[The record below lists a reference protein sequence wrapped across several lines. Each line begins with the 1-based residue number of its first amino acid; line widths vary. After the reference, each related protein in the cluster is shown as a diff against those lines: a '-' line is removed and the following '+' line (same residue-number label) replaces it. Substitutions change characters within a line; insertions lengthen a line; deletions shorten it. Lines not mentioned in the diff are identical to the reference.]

1 MAAHGD
7 GHPWGWQSACTDLVL
22 RYRKHREACHS
33 HQDWSPQ
40 LGLDRLESA
49 SGGLRLKRKGAQGLG
64 SPQNMWGGQSS
75 KTRHTLNE
83 TLATELWK
91 RSLPQGMGIWLVV
104 QGHSPVPIWTWHTV
118 KGLAKKVDK
127 RKHQAI
133 NYQQYIKEES
143 GLQPSPSH
151 SHKRM
156 VTKFKTDQT
165 PNHYYLQI
173 FAHHTKVEH
182 WFFFHPNIFL
192 WHWTSVRSLWIM
204 VSKLEKQFFSQ
215 YFFLSFQI
223 LAYSTFSRGR
233 CELWT
238 SCSKPFSLQ
247 NHLPSFSSVTVC
259 FKRVVHGG

>member
-1 MAAHGD
+1 MGMTVCLYRLGAQVQETQRSLSQSPRLISAARAGQA
-7 GHPWGWQSACTDLVL
+7 GIS
-22 RYRKHREACHS
+22 
-33 HQDWSPQ
+33 
-40 LGLDRLESA
+40 
-49 SGGLRLKRKGAQGLG
+49 LRLKHKGAQGLG

-91 RSLPQGMGIWLVV
+91 RSLPQGTGIWLVV

-133 NYQQYIKEES
+133 NYRQYVKKVS

-215 YFFLSFQI
+215 YFFF
-223 LAYSTFSRGR
+223 
-233 CELWT
+233 
-238 SCSKPFSLQ
+238 
-247 NHLPSFSSVTVC
+247 
-259 FKRVVHGG
+259 

>member
-1 MAAHGD
+1 MPTCPHTVAEHNIPNKMHGREAGKMAAHGD

-22 RYRKHREACHS
+22 RCGKHREACHS
-33 HQDWSPQ
+33 HQDWPPQ

-49 SGGLRLKRKGAQGLG
+49 SGWNTKVLKVWAL
-64 SPQNMWGGQSS
+64 PMWGGQSS

-133 NYQQYIKEES
+133 NYQQYVKKVS
-143 GLQPSPSH
+143 GLQPPPSH

-182 WFFFHPNIFL
+182 WFFSTL
-192 WHWTSVRSLWIM
+192 TS
-204 VSKLEKQFFSQ
+204 FFGTEPL
-215 YFFLSFQI
+215 YE
-223 LAYSTFSRGR
+223 A
-233 CELWT
+233 CELW
-238 SCSKPFSLQ
+238 SVNLR
-247 NHLPSFSSVTVC
+247 NSFSHSIFF
-259 FKRVVHGG
+259 FKFSDLSLLYLL

>member
-1 MAAHGD
+1 MGMTVCLYRLGAQVRETQRSLS
-7 GHPWGWQSACTDLVL
+7 QS
-22 RYRKHREACHS
+22 
-33 HQDWSPQ
+33 P
-40 LGLDRLESA
+40 RLTSTA
-49 SGGLRLKRKGAQGLG
+49 RAGQAGISLRLKHKGAQGLG

-91 RSLPQGMGIWLVV
+91 RSLPQGTGIWLVV

-133 NYQQYIKEES
+133 NYRQYVKKVS

-182 WFFFHPNIFL
+182 WFPPPPPNIFL

-215 YFFLSFQI
+215 YFFF
-223 LAYSTFSRGR
+223 
-233 CELWT
+233 
-238 SCSKPFSLQ
+238 
-247 NHLPSFSSVTVC
+247 
-259 FKRVVHGG
+259 